1 MERAAVTA
9 EHYRRL
15 RPAERVV
22 ALRFLRGRLQRQLH
36 IATKISDVERH
47 DSLVAIL
54 ALVNLALPEAATQS
68 ATTTLFLFNEAIV
81 ALGGSEGS
89 ARSVACNVVKGIS
102 RRDGPLVL
110 RFLSEQFRAWR
121 DIPCTSAVIDY
132 AMSDTRLWGPG

>member
-22 ALRFLRGRLQRQLH
+22 ALRLLRGRLQRQLH

-68 ATTTLFLFNEAIV
+68 ATTTLFVFNEAIV
-81 ALGGSEGS
+81 ALGGSEGRPGAS
-89 ARSVACNVVKGIS
+89 
-102 RRDGPLVL
+102 P
-110 RFLSEQFRAWR
+110 
-121 DIPCTSAVIDY
+121 
-132 AMSDTRLWGPG
+132 AMW